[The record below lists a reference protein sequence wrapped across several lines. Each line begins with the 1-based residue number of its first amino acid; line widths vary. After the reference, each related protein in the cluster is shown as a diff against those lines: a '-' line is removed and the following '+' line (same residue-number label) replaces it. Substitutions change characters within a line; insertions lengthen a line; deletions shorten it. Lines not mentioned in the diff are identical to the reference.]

1 MRIALYPSRWKA
13 WSRGITEAPM
23 IEALLW
29 DVDGTLA
36 ETERDGHRVA
46 FNQAFQALNIPWR
59 WNEQRY
65 GALLKISGGRER
77 LLHDMRFQ
85 EDAPVDIGE
94 QKLLAQR
101 IHQLKNEL
109 YAGIVAR
116 GLLTLRDGV
125 RELMKDCM
133 RAKVRM
139 GIVTTTSRCNVD
151 VLLGTHFGADWASLF
166 STIICAEQAP
176 RKKPHPQAYFLA
188 LQTLRVE
195 PHLAIAIEDAPA
207 GVSAAQAAGVPVIIA
222 HSHYFPSVASERALA
237 TGGSLGDSKGWTPPS
252 GMRTGRVGL
261 EQINHWREGFACNQA
276 RDLG

>member
-1 MRIALYPSRWKA
+1 
-13 WSRGITEAPM
+13 M

-59 WNEQRY
+59 WNEERY
-65 GALLKISGGRER
+65 GALLKVSGGRER

-94 QKLLAQR
+94 REVLAER

-125 RELMKDCM
+125 RELMEDCM
-133 RAKVRM
+133 RTKVRM

-151 VLLGTHFGADWASLF
+151 VLLGTHFGHDWASWF
-166 STIICAEQAP
+166 ATIICAEQAP
-176 RKKPHPQAYFLA
+176 KKKPHPQAYFLA
-188 LQTLRVE
+188 LQTLRME
-195 PHLAIAIEDAPA
+195 PHQAIAIEDAPA
-207 GVSAAQAAGVPVIIA
+207 GVSAAHAAGVPVIIA
-222 HSHYFPSVASERALA
+222 HSHYFPSVTSERALA
-237 TGGSLGDSKGWTPPS
+237 VGDSLGSSQGWMPS
-252 GMRTGRVGL
+252 SNTRSARVGL
-261 EQINHWREGFACNQA
+261 EKLNQWQEEKQ
-276 RDLG
+276 L

>member
-1 MRIALYPSRWKA
+1 
-13 WSRGITEAPM
+13 M
-23 IEALLW
+23 IQALLW

-85 EDAPVDIGE
+85 EDAPADMGE
-94 QKLLAQR
+94 QEILAER
-101 IHQLKNEL
+101 IHQLKNRL

-125 RELMKDCM
+125 RELMEDCM

-151 VLLGTHFGADWASLF
+151 VLLGTHLGGDWASWF
-166 STIICAEQAP
+166 ATIICAEQAP
-176 RKKPHPQAYFLA
+176 KKKPHPQAYFLA
-188 LQTLRVE
+188 LQTLRVQ

-207 GVSAAQAAGVPVIIA
+207 GVSAAHAAGVPVIIA
-222 HSHYFPSVASERALA
+222 RSHYFPSVNSGRALA
-237 TGGSLGDSKGWTPPS
+237 AGDSLGRSQGWMPPAGPRS
-252 GMRTGRVGL
+252 RRVGL
-261 EQINHWREGFACNQA
+261 EQINHWSEDFACTQA
-276 RDLG
+276 RDRG